1 MLGWSPR
8 FNLEESLKQTI
19 DWYTSTHKSAGNVDE
34 SLLLERKY

>member
-8 FNLEESLKQTI
+8 FNLEEGLKQTI